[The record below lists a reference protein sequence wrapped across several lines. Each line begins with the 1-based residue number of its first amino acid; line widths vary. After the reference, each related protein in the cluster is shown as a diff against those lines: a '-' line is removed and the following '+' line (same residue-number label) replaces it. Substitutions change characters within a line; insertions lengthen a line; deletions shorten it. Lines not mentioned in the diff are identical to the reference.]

1 MQGQKVRKLTTNL
14 NSILIKS
21 LYTDEKIN
29 DLVQESDRVTKKRKA
44 SSKMMK
50 VLLEAEKL
58 VSDIAVGR
66 NVDCKVETTY

>member
-1 MQGQKVRKLTTNL
+1 M
-14 NSILIKS
+14 LIKS
-21 LYTDEKIN
+21 LYTAEKIA
-29 DLVQESDRVTKKRKA
+29 DLVQESDRVIRKRKA

-66 NVDCKVETTY
+66 NVQ